1 MFSKDQAAQL
11 KQSFW
16 TTFGQ
21 YIAPHQSAEG
31 MRINW
36 VNYKTGVKHLNFKM
50 YVDKKSAFI
59 AIEMSDP
66 DPGMQELIFEEFA
79 AFKTMLHTSLEEEW
93 DWELHTTDEHYKTV
107 SRIIKRLPDVSI
119 FNEKDWPE
127 LISFL
132 KPRLI
137 ALDEFWCDA
146 KDGFDT
152 FK

>member
-1 MFSKDQAAQL
+1 MFSKDQSAQL

-36 VNYKTGVKHLNFKM
+36 VNYKTGIKYLNFKM
-50 YVDKKSAFI
+50 HVDKKSAYI
-59 AIEMSDP
+59 AIEMSHP

-79 AFKTMLHTSLEEEW
+79 AFKNMLHTSLEEEW
-93 DWELHTTDEHYKTV
+93 DWELHTTDENYKTV
-107 SRIIKRLPDVSI
+107 SRIVKTLSDVSI
-119 FNEKDWPE
+119 FKESDWPQ

>member
-36 VNYKTGVKHLNFKM
+36 VNYKTGIKYLNFKM
-50 YVDKKSAFI
+50 SADKKSAYI
-59 AIEMSDP
+59 AIEMSHP
-66 DPGMQELIFEEFA
+66 DPGMQELIFEQFA
-79 AFKTMLHTSLEEEW
+79 AFKTMLHTNLGEEW
-93 DWELHTTDEHYKTV
+93 DWELLTVDEHYKTV
-107 SRIIKRLPDVSI
+107 SRIVKHLPEVSI
-119 FNEKDWPE
+119 FKESDWPA

>member
-1 MFSKDQAAQL
+1 
-11 KQSFW
+11 
-16 TTFGQ
+16 
-21 YIAPHQSAEG
+21 
-31 MRINW
+31 
-36 VNYKTGVKHLNFKM
+36 
-50 YVDKKSAFI
+50 
-59 AIEMSDP
+59 
-66 DPGMQELIFEEFA
+66 
-79 AFKTMLHTSLEEEW
+79 MLHTSLEEEW

-107 SRIIKRLPDVSI
+107 SRIVKHLPDVSI
-119 FNEKDWPE
+119 FKESDWPA